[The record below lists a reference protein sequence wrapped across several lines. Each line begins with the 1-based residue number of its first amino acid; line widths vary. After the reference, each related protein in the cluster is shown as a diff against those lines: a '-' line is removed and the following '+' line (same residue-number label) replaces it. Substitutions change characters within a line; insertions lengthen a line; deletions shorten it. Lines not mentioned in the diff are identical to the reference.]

1 MRLAFWTRILLAV
14 ALLGAA
20 GCETT
25 TTARRVDPAVA
36 AAIAAE
42 APGNYFIGRRYYKKD
57 YKMWGWV
64 RRPGEPWKNAQ
75 LVMMNENVKLA
86 PDRQA
91 GTLGS
96 DNNHEYRLQGRFTGG
111 KVYEPASNKFYPE
124 FVLTGYEL
132 ISSSPPFIYAERRVL
147 DPRVRVLT
155 PPL

>member
-1 MRLAFWTRILLAV
+1 MFLRRFLLV
-14 ALLGAA
+14 LLSVLLVT

-25 TTARRVDPAVA
+25 GPARVDPAVA

-42 APGNYFIGRRYYKKD
+42 PPGDYFIGRRYFKND

-64 RRPGEPWKNAQ
+64 RRPREPWSRAQ
-75 LVMMNENVKLA
+75 LVMMNENTKLA
-86 PDRQA
+86 PDRA
-91 GTLGS
+91 GGRLGT

-111 KVYEPASNKFYPE
+111 KVYEPASNSFYPE

-132 ISSSPPFIYAERRVL
+132 ISPTPPFIYADRRAL
-147 DPRVRVLT
+147 DPRVRLLT